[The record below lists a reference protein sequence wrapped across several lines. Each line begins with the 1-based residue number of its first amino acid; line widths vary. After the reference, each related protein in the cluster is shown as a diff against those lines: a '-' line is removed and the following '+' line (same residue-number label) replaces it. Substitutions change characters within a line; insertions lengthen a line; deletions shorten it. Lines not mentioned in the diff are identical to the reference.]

1 MSGMLIRYRLVKDI
15 LKLWGYLT
23 SRRKTQFKGLFALM
37 LIAALAEMVSMGAIF
52 PFLGVITNPDAVFI
66 HPLMQPI
73 NNFFEISTSANLRL
87 IVTSLFIVVVILAGL
102 IRVFLIFI
110 STRLLFSA
118 GVDIS
123 LMTYN
128 SALHMPYI
136 EHVKINSSELINS
149 VFNKSGDVVYGIMMP
164 TATLVSSIIIVVGV
178 VSILVTI
185 NPVVMLISFLVFSI
199 IYGAIIWFNSKKIK
213 QNSKLISSESTRAI
227 KYLQEGIGGIRD
239 VLMSNSQ
246 AFYYS
251 KYQDTI
257 KSMRYAQGSNS
268 IIGASPRYIIE
279 TIGIV
284 FIALLAYILTSNE
297 GSVSTAIPTLGV
309 LAVGAQRLLPT
320 LQQCYLSV
328 SSIKGSEYA
337 FRDVLSVLQDNN
349 RDVDIGTQGVVFN
362 EKIEIDNVGF
372 KYNTDS
378 KFVLQNITLTINKG
392 DCVGIVGETGS
403 GKSTLIDI
411 LMGLLSPSEGTI
423 LVDNQALDKS
433 NLINW
438 RKSVSHVPQLIYL
451 ADTTIEKNIAFG
463 KEEED
468 IDISRVMHAA
478 SLAQIDGV
486 ISDLPDRYKT
496 IIGENGISLS
506 GGQRQRIGIARSLF
520 ANTDVIVLDEATSA
534 LDYDTEHKVMD
545 SISQMDG
552 TKTIIIIAHR
562 TETLKNCNKIVKLK
576 NGRISQIGKYSDF
589 Y

>member
-15 LKLWGYLT
+15 LNLWGYLT
-23 SRRKTQFKGLFALM
+23 SRRKTQFKGLFVLM

-87 IVTSLFIVVVILAGL
+87 IVTSLFIVVVVLAGL

-110 STRLLFSA
+110 STRLLFA
-118 GVDIS
+118 TGVDIS

-164 TATLVSSIIIVVGV
+164 TVTLVSSIIIIVGV
-178 VSILVTI
+178 VSILVAI

-199 IYGAIIWFNSKKIK
+199 IYGAIIWFTSKKIK
-213 QNSKLISSESTRAI
+213 QNSQLISSESTRAI

-320 LQQCYLSV
+320 LQQCYLSI
-328 SSIKGSEYA
+328 SSIKGSEYPL
-337 FRDVLSVLQDNN
+337 RDVLSVLQDNN
-349 RDVDIGTQGVVFN
+349 EDADIGTKGVVFN
-362 EKIEIDNVGF
+362 EKIELDNVGF
-372 KYNTDS
+372 KYKTDS
-378 KFVLQNITLTINKG
+378 KCVLQDITLTINKG

-403 GKSTLIDI
+403 GKSTFID
-411 LMGLLSPSEGTI
+411 LVMGLLSPSEGTI
-423 LVDNQALDKS
+423 LVDNQALGES
-433 NLINW
+433 NLVNW
-438 RKSVSHVPQLIYL
+438 RKSVSHVPQSIYL
-451 ADTTIEKNIAFG
+451 SDTTIEKNIAFG
-463 KEEED
+463 KNIED
-468 IDISRVMHAA
+468 IDTSRVIQAA

-486 ISDLPDRYKT
+486 ISALPEGYKT

-520 ANTDVIVLDEATSA
+520 ANSDVIVLDEATSA
-534 LDYDTEHKVMD
+534 LDYDTERKVMD
-545 SISQMDG
+545 SISQIDD

-562 TETLKNCNKIVKLK
+562 TETLKNCNKIVMLK
-576 NGRISQIGKYSDF
+576 NGRISKIGKYSDF